1 MKKALLFWL
10 CLSLLSCGFHLRG
23 AYQLPAQMQRTH
35 LLAEIK
41 PGVLVQSLQRTLL
54 DNQIQLLET
63 AADANVVLHLF
74 DEKIIRRIVSVD
86 AQGRAQEYSITYQI
100 SFELNSVA
108 DALPAADEL
117 IIKPQTLKLQKSYL
131 FDPEDILGKAR
142 EEQLLIEDMQK
153 DMLRLILLQ
162 LQLKAAPAP

>member
-10 CLSLLSCGFHLRG
+10 CLSLLGCGFHLRG

-35 LLAEIK
+35 LLADIK
-41 PGVLVQSLQRTLL
+41 PGVLSQDLQRALL
-54 DNQIQLLET
+54 DNQIQLIET
-63 AADANVVLHLF
+63 AENASVILHLF

-86 AQGRAQEYSITYQI
+86 AQGRAQEYAITYQI
-100 SFELNSVA
+100 SFELNTVA
-108 DALPAADEL
+108 DALPAAEE
-117 IIKPQTLKLQKSYL
+117 ISIEPQTLKLQKSYL
-131 FDPEDILGKAR
+131 FDPEDVLGKAR

-162 LQLKAAPAP
+162 LQLRAAPAT